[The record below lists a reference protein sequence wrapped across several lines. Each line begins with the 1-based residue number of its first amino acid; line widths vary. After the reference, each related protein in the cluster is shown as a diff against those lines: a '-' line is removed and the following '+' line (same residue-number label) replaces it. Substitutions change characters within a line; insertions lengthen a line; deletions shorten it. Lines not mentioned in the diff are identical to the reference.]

1 MANGK
6 DKLIKRQ
13 LNALSK
19 RYPSKGLSKGVL
31 ANLIIFSI
39 GMITMP
45 LTAYYLFSYLSHGST
60 VIGAA
65 AAIITVHIIL
75 AAFVYKAIKE
85 PYAELELKEE

>member
-1 MANGK
+1 MVLK
-6 DKLIKRQ
+6 EKMIKRH
-13 LNALSK
+13 LNAFSK
-19 RYPSKGLSKGVL
+19 RYPSRGLSKGVL
-31 ANLIIFSI
+31 ISLIIFSI

-45 LTAYYLFSYLSHGST
+45 LTAYYLFIYISHGST

-85 PYAELELKEE
+85 PNAQLELKEE

>member
-1 MANGK
+1 MVLK
-6 DKLIKRQ
+6 EKLVKRH

-19 RYPSKGLSKGVL
+19 RYPSKGLSTGVL
-31 ANLIIFSI
+31 ITLIIFSI

-65 AAIITVHIIL
+65 AAIVTVHIIL

-85 PYAELELKEE
+85 PNAELELKEE

>member
-1 MANGK
+1 MVLSEK
-6 DKLIKRQ
+6 MVKKH

-19 RYPSKGLSKGVL
+19 RYPAKSLSPGVL
-31 ANLIIFSI
+31 VTLLIFSI

-45 LTAYYLFSYLSHGST
+45 LTAYYLFSYLSHGSS

-65 AAIITVHIIL
+65 ASIITVHIIL

-85 PYAELELKEE
+85 PTAELELKEE

>member
-1 MANGK
+1 MVK
-6 DKLIKRQ
+6 KH

-19 RYPSKGLSKGVL
+19 RYPNRGLLPGVL
-31 ANLIIFSI
+31 RTLLIFSI

-45 LTAYYLFSYLSHGST
+45 LTAYYVFSYLSHGSS
-60 VIGAA
+60 VIGAS

-85 PYAELELKEE
+85 PTAELELKEE

>member
-1 MANGK
+1 MVLTEK
-6 DKLIKRQ
+6 MVKKH

-19 RYPSKGLSKGVL
+19 RYPSKGLSPGVL
-31 ANLIIFSI
+31 TTLLIFSI

-45 LTAYYLFSYLSHGST
+45 LTVYYLFSYLSHGSS

-65 AAIITVHIIL
+65 GAIVTIHVIL

-85 PYAELELKEE
+85 PVAELELKEE